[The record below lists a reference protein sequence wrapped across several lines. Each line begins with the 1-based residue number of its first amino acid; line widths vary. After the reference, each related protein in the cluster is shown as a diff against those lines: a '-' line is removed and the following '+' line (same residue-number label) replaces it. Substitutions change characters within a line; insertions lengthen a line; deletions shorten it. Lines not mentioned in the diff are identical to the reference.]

1 MVAVGSDTA
10 VAVIGVGARTGTE
23 VDVGS
28 GVDAGT
34 EVLAVATLAA
44 ISLPPPQAAILSTSK
59 DAEIVTALR
68 NPARISEP
76 SVTRLTEIIYRSHES
91 TLYERRI
98 AERVAIL
105 RHSFD

>member
-1 MVAVGSDTA
+1 VVAVGSNTA

-34 EVLAVATLAA
+34 EVPAAATLAA
-44 ISLPPPQAAILSTSK
+44 TSLPPQAAILSTSK

-76 SVTRLTEIIYRSHES
+76 SGTRLTEIIYRSHES